1 MGVLFFI
8 VFLIEDHAS
17 ESAVDPAWP
26 LMEAFVRP
34 LTLYEQSIAVQV
46 HDSLGHGMLK
56 LEWQHCHLKEFPF
69 RLLSLFDS
77 LDPGGPRAPI
87 PRHSLREIL
96 PAKAALAVRDVS
108 FTVLQPFW
116 GQYFALSDIIYVEK
130 RVWVVVRGEKH
141 QRRIEL
147 QWIFAEVSSMMTV
160 KKFRWP
166 GLRTFIPST
175 VD

>member
-56 LEWQHCHLKEFPF
+56 LE
-69 RLLSLFDS
+69 
-77 LDPGGPRAPI
+77 
-87 PRHSLREIL
+87 
-96 PAKAALAVRDVS
+96 
-108 FTVLQPFW
+108 
-116 GQYFALSDIIYVEK
+116 
-130 RVWVVVRGEKH
+130 
-141 QRRIEL
+141 
-147 QWIFAEVSSMMTV
+147 
-160 KKFRWP
+160 
-166 GLRTFIPST
+166 
-175 VD
+175 